1 MLDELNERYGLRLE
15 LAAVERG
22 SIRASLKGAAEE
34 LAQLDGLLRQRDERL
49 LELFARHRVAAWG
62 EEPVP
67 GLDRA
72 PDPPGTVSTKFR
84 VLVTNGPDAGLSRD
98 LSSRTLRIGS
108 APDNDLVLS
117 DQTVSRHHCLIEP
130 VPTGVRIRDEGS
142 RTGVIVRRLS
152 GAEAAVEGLIVP
164 QLGDT
169 RITVAPLENA
179 PPEGPSAERFG
190 DLFGRSPR
198 MRELFALLG
207 GIAASDYPRWH
218 DARSDALDAFERA
231 YLEALLRRTSSNF
244 SRAAESAGLSRQV
257 MQKLMKKHQLG

>member
-1 MLDELNERYGLRLE
+1 M
-15 LAAVERG
+15 
-22 SIRASLKGAAEE
+22 
-34 LAQLDGLLRQRDERL
+34 
-49 LELFARHRVAAWG
+49 
-62 EEPVP
+62 P

-152 GAEAAVEGLIVP
+152 GAEAAVEGLIVL